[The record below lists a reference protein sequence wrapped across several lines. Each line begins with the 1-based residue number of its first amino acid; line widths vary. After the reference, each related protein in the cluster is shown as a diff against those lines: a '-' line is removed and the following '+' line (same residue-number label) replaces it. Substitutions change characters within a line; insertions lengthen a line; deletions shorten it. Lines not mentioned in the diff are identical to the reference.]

1 MANDLYPSA
10 REGFLNADIDWAAN
24 DIRIV
29 LVDGTYVYS
38 TAHNMLDDVGAGT
51 RVATSGNLTGKTT
64 TNGVADA
71 DDVTIT
77 AVSGDDIEGVIVYQ
91 HTGVESTSRLIAFY
105 DLLASGIEIDVTP
118 DGTDARVRWSNGST
132 KMFMI

>member
-10 REGFLNADIDWAAN
+10 RQAFLTADIDWMSD
-24 DIRIV
+24 DIRVV
-29 LVDGTYVYS
+29 LVDGTYTYS
-38 TAHNMLDDVGAGT
+38 TAHDMLDDVGAGT
-51 RVATSGNLTGKTT
+51 RVATSSSLTGKSA

-71 DDVTIT
+71 DDVTLT
-77 AVSGDDIEGVIVYQ
+77 GVSGDDIEGVIVYQ

-105 DLLASGIEIDVTP
+105 DLLASGVEIDYTP
-118 DGTDARVRWSNGST
+118 DGSDARVRWSNGTT